1 MGNNPDVGEYR
12 VKFENASSGTKTS
25 AIVEIISSF
34 YSNLYNLNETV
45 RNNVIEYIVFK
56 TIDGKWDPKNLKQ
69 FQKNRVSVFIEEPEL
84 SLFPTSQKK
93 MIEFL
98 VKTMN
103 TARNKTE
110 IIFSTHSPYI
120 LTTLNNLL
128 LAKTVADEN
137 ANNPEMLEKIN
148 GIVPKESRLDIK
160 DLSVYEIT
168 GGIVS
173 SIVDTS
179 LNMVDADK
187 IDGVSI
193 KSSEEFNEL
202 LEINLDSLQDEE

>member
-1 MGNNPDVGEYR
+1 
-12 VKFENASSGTKTS
+12 
-25 AIVEIISSF
+25 
-34 YSNLYNLNETV
+34 
-45 RNNVIEYIVFK
+45 
-56 TIDGKWDPKNLKQ
+56 
-69 FQKNRVSVFIEEPEL
+69 
-84 SLFPTSQKK
+84 
-93 MIEFL
+93 
-98 VKTMN
+98 
-103 TARNKTE
+103 
-110 IIFSTHSPYI
+110 
-120 LTTLNNLL
+120 
-128 LAKTVADEN
+128 
-137 ANNPEMLEKIN
+137 MLEKIN